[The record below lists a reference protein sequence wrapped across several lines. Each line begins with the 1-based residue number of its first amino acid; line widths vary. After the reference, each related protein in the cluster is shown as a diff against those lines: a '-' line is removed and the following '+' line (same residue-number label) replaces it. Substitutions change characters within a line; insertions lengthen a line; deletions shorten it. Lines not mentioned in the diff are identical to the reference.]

1 MSHSDVMCEVEIS
14 DSSIVEVVDSEHF
27 NDMGVSY
34 DQYEVGGIGDDQYE
48 EVTCETEDS
57 QGLLMQ
63 SIDDGNFS
71 HTIHIQN
78 ITEINAKIFISIKTI
93 NFPTKLSYILRLIY
107 RKKS

>member
-1 MSHSDVMCEVEIS
+1 MCEVEIS

-63 SIDDGNFS
+63 SIDDGN
-71 HTIHIQN
+71 I
-78 ITEINAKIFISIKTI
+78 INHSRPISKHSSELTQTFPIFKII
-93 NFPTKLSYILRLIY
+93 NFQTK
-107 RKKS
+107 

>member
-1 MSHSDVMCEVEIS
+1 MVMTNSNKNDFFQQMSHSDVMCEVEIS

-63 SIDDGNFS
+63 SIDDGNI
-71 HTIHIQN
+71 IHLLHPKPN
-78 ITEINAKIFISIKTI
+78 THLN
-93 NFPTKLSYILRLIY
+93 
-107 RKKS
+107 

>member
-27 NDMGVSY
+27 NDMGVY

-63 SIDDGNFS
+63 SIDDGNI
-71 HTIHIQN
+71 IHLSQPTN
-78 ITEINAKIFISIKTI
+78 RINANHFPFSRLSIFRRS
-93 NFPTKLSYILRLIY
+93 NLAH
-107 RKKS
+107 